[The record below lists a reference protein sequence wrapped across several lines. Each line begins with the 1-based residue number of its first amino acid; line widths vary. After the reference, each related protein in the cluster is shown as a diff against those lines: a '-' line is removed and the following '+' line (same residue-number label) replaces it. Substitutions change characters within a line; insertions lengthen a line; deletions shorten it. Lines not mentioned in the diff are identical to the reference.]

1 MQRGL
6 HPWPRFPQAHA
17 VLGGPKTKDNPRA
30 CEKHVLY
37 WGRSLSTWK
46 ANSFL
51 PAPDSALC
59 SGKVKRSCQSL
70 EKSPRGGTCL
80 LWGRTTRTGGG
91 GVTGVSTNPLDS
103 GHQLTVP
110 AKTSLNLQTD
120 QLCPEAWWVETT
132 AGWDPGGMPETQP
145 SIQGGHSCPS
155 PRAVI

>member
-1 MQRGL
+1 MLRKGEE
-6 HPWPRFPQAHA
+6 
-17 VLGGPKTKDNPRA
+17 VLP
-30 CEKHVLY
+30 V
-37 WGRSLSTWK
+37 
-46 ANSFL
+46 
-51 PAPDSALC
+51 
-59 SGKVKRSCQSL
+59 SGKVPK
-70 EKSPRGGTCL
+70 
-80 LWGRTTRTGGG
+80 GRDLPPLGPDHKNGGG